1 MVTTSGVTKLE
12 VPHIAWWLVLLEGLA
27 AFIVGILILA
37 APGISTLALTQ
48 LLGAYWLVSGI
59 FSIVSLFTS
68 RRSWGWKLLSGVLGI
83 VSGMIVFQNPMWS
96 AILVPAVLGIFL
108 AVDGI
113 LIGVMRLIMAA
124 RGAGLGIAILGVLSI
139 ALGVVILLY
148 PPLAVIT
155 AIYAFALLSIVGG
168 IGAFFIA
175 LSLRQ
180 LEELVPASSS
190 VRTPAPI
197 PVTGKRPEPEPESEH
212 EGESTDEYTGDE
224 EEKTP

>member
-1 MVTTSGVTKLE
+1 
-12 VPHIAWWLVLLEGLA
+12 
-27 AFIVGILILA
+27 VGILILA
-37 APGISTLALTQ
+37 APGISALALTQ

-68 RRSWGWKLLSGVLGI
+68 RRSWGWKLLAGLLGI
-83 VSGMIVFQNPMWS
+83 VSGLIVFQNPLWS

-113 LIGVMRLIMAA
+113 LIGIMRLIMAA

-175 LSLRQ
+175 LSLRRVS
-180 LEELVPASSS
+180 EEMTVVSPTTS
-190 VRTPAPI
+190 PI
-197 PVTGKRPEPEPESEH
+197 SVTGR
-212 EGESTDEYTGDE
+212 GSTEDEQKDE
-224 EEKTP
+224 DSSQDQGMQNP